1 MKPLLLLAVLS
12 VLPALFCVFTAA
24 SADAAPP
31 APKPDFIVATNGND
45 DWSGTLAAP
54 NRAKTDGPFATLER
68 ARQAVRN
75 LRAVVRLSGPR
86 PFVVAV
92 RGGTYFLEKPLTF
105 TPDDS
110 GSPGSPTVFQAYKN
124 EKPVVSGGRAITGWR
139 QAANGFW
146 ETTVEGVAGS
156 APGDPAYFGQLYVN
170 GERRNRPRLPRNDGY
185 FFVAGEVAPTEAN
198 AGKGFDRFRFH
209 PGDIAADWHNAT
221 DVEILAFHVWS
232 LSRLRVQRVETASR
246 TVQFTGT
253 TPTVDWYMS
262 FKTGNRY
269 LVENVREAL
278 GPVPGEWYLDRATG
292 VLTYVPRPG
301 ETLEKTTFVAPRLP
315 VLVEFAGD
323 PAARRHVQH
332 VVLRGLTFSHNAFTL
347 PATGYAVVQAEY
359 AQPGAVR
366 LVGARDC
373 VLDNCRVTNVATYAV
388 ELGQGTKRCHVENCE
403 LTQIGAGGVRIGET
417 ERRDDEELVAS
428 HNSVEDCRIAH
439 GGRIHP
445 AGIGV
450 WVGQSHHNTIRHND
464 IADFYYS
471 GISGGWTWGYGASN
485 AHHNV
490 YEFNRV
496 GQLGQG
502 VLSDMGGIY
511 LLGVSPGTIVRNN
524 VFHDVFSFDYGGWG
538 IYFDEGSTGVLAE
551 NNLVYRTK
559 TGGFHQ
565 HYGRD
570 NIVRNNIFAFDRVAQ
585 IARTRREEHR
595 SFTFERN
602 VVYWKDTPLLRGD
615 WSDNFVMD
623 HNLYFEAGKKPIRFG
638 DKTLAAWQAAGHDKN
653 SLIGADPLFVNVA
666 EDDFRL
672 RPNSPAA
679 KIGFIPF
686 DASRAGRRTKTKSA
700 VLPPRA
706 FPPPPPPA
714 PPAPI
719 ADGFEESAVG
729 SRAVGAMTMEETDTP
744 AATIR
749 ITEETAASG
758 KHSLKFSDAP
768 GQKFSYNPHLFYQP
782 GFTTGTL
789 VGRFALR
796 HEAGALVLHEWRD
809 NASPYNVGPLLRV
822 EGDGTLYAGERRLA
836 QLPPGAWVT
845 LEITCALGPA
855 AKGTWDLSVSQPGH
869 APERFAGLPCS
880 PDFHA
885 VHWWGFIANSR
896 EATVFYL
903 DDLSLAPRAEARKK

>member
-1 MKPLLLLAVLS
+1 MKPLLLLVALS
-12 VLPALFCVFTAA
+12 VLPALLCALAVLP
-24 SADAAPP
+24 ADAAPP
-31 APKPDFIVATNGND
+31 TKPDFIVAANGD
-45 DWSGTLAAP
+45 DSWSGTRAAP
-54 NRAKTDGPFATLER
+54 NKAKTDGPFATLER
-68 ARQAVRN
+68 AREAVRH
-75 LRAVVRLSGPR
+75 LRRPR
-86 PFVVAV
+86 ILRVQPIVVAV
-92 RGGTYFLEKPLTF
+92 RGGTYFLDKPLAF

-110 GSPGSPTVFQAYKN
+110 GTAESPTVYEAYPN
-124 EKPVVSGGRAITGWR
+124 EKPVLSGGRPITGWR
-139 QAANGFW
+139 QAANGHW
-146 ETTVEGVAGS
+146 ETTVPGVKGS

-170 GERRNRPRLPRNDGY
+170 GERRNRPRLPRKDGY

-198 AGKGFDRFRFH
+198 TGKGFDRFRFR
-209 PGDIAADWHNAT
+209 PGDIAANWHNT
-221 DVEILAFHVWS
+221 SDVEILAFHVWAM
-232 LSRLRVQRVETASR
+232 SRLPVKNVDEAARVVTL
-246 TVQFTGT
+246 GGP
-253 TPTVDWYMS
+253 TPGLEGYTS

-292 VLTYVPRPG
+292 VLTYVPRTG
-301 ETLEKTTFVAPRLP
+301 ETIEKTTFVAPRLP
-315 VLVEFAGD
+315 VLVEFTGYPD
-323 PAARRHVQH
+323 TRLFVQH
-332 VVLRGLTFSHNAFTL
+332 VTLRGLTFSHNAFTL

-366 LVGARDC
+366 LVGARNC
-373 VLDNCRVTNVATYAV
+373 ALENCRITNVATYAV
-388 ELGQGTKRCHVENCE
+388 ELGQGTKRCRVTNCE

-417 ERRDDEELVAS
+417 ARQDDEELVAS
-428 HNSVEDCRIAH
+428 DNTIENCLIAH
-439 GGRIHP
+439 GGRLHP

-450 WVGQSHHNTIRHND
+450 WIGQSHHNTIAHND

-485 AHHNV
+485 AHHNT

-496 GQLGQG
+496 GDLGQG

-511 LLGVSPGTIVRNN
+511 LLGVSPGTVVKNN

-538 IYFDEGSTGVLAE
+538 IYFDEGSTGVVAE

-570 NIVRNNIFAFDRVAQ
+570 NVVRNNVFVSDRVAQ
-585 IARTRREEHR
+585 IARTRREEHL

-602 VVYWKDTPLLRGD
+602 LVYWKDTPLLRGD

-623 HNLYFEAGKKPIRFG
+623 HNLYFEANKNSIRFG
-638 DKTLAAWQAAGHDKN
+638 DKTRAAWQAAGHDKN
-653 SLIGADPLFVNVA
+653 SLVGVDPLFVNVA
-666 EDDFRL
+666 KDDFRL
-672 RPNSPAA
+672 RPGSPAA
-679 KIGFIPF
+679 KIGFVPF
-686 DASRAGRRTKTKSA
+686 DVSRAGRRTKSNDLP
-700 VLPPRA
+700 LPPRA

-729 SRAVGAMTMEETDTP
+729 SRAVGATTSEEAGTP

-749 ITEETAASG
+749 VSEDTAATG
-758 KHSLKFSDAP
+758 KRSLKFSDAP

-796 HEAGALVLHEWRD
+796 HETGALVLHEWRD
-809 NASPYNVGPLLRV
+809 NASPYNVGPSLRV
-822 EGDGTLYAGERRLA
+822 TPDGTLYAGERRLA

-855 AKGTWDLSVSQPGH
+855 AKGTWDLSLSQPGH
-869 APERFAGLPCS
+869 APERFAGLPCG
-880 PDFHA
+880 PDFRA
-885 VHWWGFIANSR
+885 LHWWGFIANSTT
-896 EATVFYL
+896 AAVFYL
-903 DDLSLAPRAEARKK
+903 DDLSLAPRVAAREK